1 MQAPPFRSIF
11 NRICTLLLF
20 NPSIAISLLVAQYA
34 SAASIDSKNKAQ
46 STENIL
52 LSEEELNAL
61 RAGQQPVGN
70 APKEEDTQNS
80 NAVNSSL
87 EHLGSSLKGKRSLI
101 IEPSFSFST
110 SSVNRFTF
118 RGIEIIDS
126 VLLGAI
132 EASDVDRETFS
143 SQISVRYG
151 LSNKLELSLSLPYS
165 VRSDKLS
172 TILRNQAG
180 EVSRTENLEGEGYGD
195 ISAGIHYQLNSGK
208 AGSGIFIGNLSYK
221 STTGDGPFNVTRGPE
236 GIETE
241 LPTGS
246 GFEALSAALTYIY
259 PKDPASLFIQFSH
272 TSHRSDY
279 INRQLGQ
286 QFIGKVDP
294 GNSIGLNLGIGLA
307 LSPDLSLTMGFQFDS
322 IRGTSTFINEKEF
335 HSSRLSLGAFFLA
348 TSLQLNNKQRLNIN
362 GAFGVT
368 DDAPDMQL
376 GFSMP
381 YDIFK

>member
-1 MQAPPFRSIF
+1 MF
-11 NRICTLLLF
+11 NHICKLLLF
-20 NPSIAISLLVAQYA
+20 NSSIAISLLAAQYT
-34 SAASIDSKNKAQ
+34 AAENIDSKTKAQ
-46 STENIL
+46 STGNLL
-52 LSEEELNAL
+52 LSEEELNVL

-70 APKEEDTQNS
+70 APKEEDKQNS

-180 EVSRTENLEGEGYGD
+180 EVSRTENLQGEGYGD
-195 ISAGIHYQLNSGK
+195 ISAGIHYQLSSGK

-221 STTGDGPFNVTRGPE
+221 STTGDGPFNVKRGPE

-348 TSLQLNNKQRLNIN
+348 TSLQLNEKQRLNIN
-362 GAFGVT
+362 GAFGIT
-368 DDAPDMQL
+368 DDAPDMQI

-381 YDIFK
+381 YDVFK